1 MSVIKERIFGA
12 VTVMDEKDAA
22 KVWDVIRFQFGFPVD
37 LPTEEEVKILNAYK
51 NGDDEYQP
59 FISHAEL
66 IKELQ
71 R

>member
-1 MSVIKERIFGA
+1 MEIKYLKSA
-12 VTVMDEKDAA
+12 VKFLKRQDAA
-22 KVWDVIRFQFGFPVD
+22 KVWDVIRFKFGFPVD

-51 NGDDEYQP
+51 DGDDDYQP